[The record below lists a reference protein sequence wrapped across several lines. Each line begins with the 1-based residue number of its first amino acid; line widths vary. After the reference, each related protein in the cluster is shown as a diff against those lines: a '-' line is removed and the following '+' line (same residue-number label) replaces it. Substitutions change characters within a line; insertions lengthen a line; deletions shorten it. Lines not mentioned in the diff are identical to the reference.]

1 MIQFDVQPDTGN
13 LDNLEKNMTENFKEL
28 FEASLQETEMR
39 VGKII
44 KATVVAIDR
53 EFAWVDAGLKS
64 ESIVPLDQ
72 FKNDQ
77 GEVEVAVGD
86 EIDVVLDALD
96 NSFGE
101 TRLSR
106 DKAKRIEAWSA
117 LEQACETQETVLGRI
132 TNHVRGGYT
141 VEVKGLRAFLP
152 GSLVDVRPLRD
163 VSHLEDKDIDL
174 KIVKLDAKRNNIV
187 VSRRAVIEAETQ
199 EDRDA
204 LFEKLSEG
212 AVVKGVVKNI
222 TDFGAFIDLGGVDG
236 LLHITDMSWSRIKHP
251 SDMLAL
257 GDEIDV
263 KIIKF
268 DNDKGRISLGIKQL
282 GEDPWANVA
291 EELAV
296 GTKLMGT
303 VTNITDYG
311 CFVKL
316 KEGIEGLV
324 HTSEMDWTNKNAN
337 PHKIVTL
344 GQEVEVMVLEVDA
357 ARHRIS
363 LGMKQCQINPWKAFA
378 DKHQPGDKVTGKI
391 RSITDFGIF
400 IGLEGNIDGLV
411 HISDAAWNKPEEVVK
426 QFKKGEDVEA
436 VMLSVDIERERIAL
450 GIKQL
455 SEDPFTQFTAAN
467 EKGAKVKG
475 VITNVQQN
483 GATVA
488 LTPEVEGF
496 IRVADIAREH
506 TEDARH
512 ILKNGQEI
520 EARITNIDTK
530 RRSINLSIKALDED
544 VEKSAKANY
553 KAEQMA
559 PTTIGDL
566 IKEKLNK

>member
-1 MIQFDVQPDTGN
+1 
-13 LDNLEKNMTENFKEL
+13 MTENFKDL
-28 FEASLQETEMR
+28 FEASLKETEMR
-39 VGKII
+39 IGKII

-53 EFAWVDAGLKS
+53 EFAWIDAGLKS
-64 ESIVPLDQ
+64 ESIVSLDQ

-77 GEVEVAVGD
+77 GEIEVQIGD
-86 EIDVVLDALD
+86 QVDVVLDALD
-96 NSFGE
+96 NSNGE

-106 DKAKRIEAWSA
+106 EKAKRIEVWEA
-117 LEQACETQETVLGRI
+117 LGKACDSQESVVGRI

-163 VSHLEDKDIDL
+163 ISHLEDKDIEL
-174 KIVKLDAKRNNIV
+174 KIVKLDTKRNNIV

-199 EDRDA
+199 EDREA
-204 LFEKLSEG
+204 LFEKLTEG
-212 AVVKGVVKNI
+212 SVVQGIVKNI
-222 TDFGAFIDLGGVDG
+222 TDFGAFIDLGGIDG

-268 DNDKGRISLGIKQL
+268 DNEKGRISLGIKQL
-282 GEDPWANVA
+282 GEDPWTSVA

-296 GTKLMGT
+296 GTKLMGKI
-303 VTNITDYG
+303 TNITDYG

-337 PHKIVTL
+337 PHKLVVL

-363 LGMKQCQINPWKAFA
+363 LGMKQCIINPWQAYANAHKS
-378 DKHQPGDKVTGKI
+378 GDRVNGKI

-400 IGLEGNIDGLV
+400 IGLDGNIDGLV
-411 HISDAAWNKPEEVVK
+411 HISDVTWNKPEDFIK
-426 QFKKGEDVEA
+426 QLKKGEEIEA

-455 SEDPFTQFTAAN
+455 SDDPFTQYATAN
-467 EKGAKVKG
+467 GKDTKVIA
-475 VITNVQQN
+475 VITGVQQN
-483 GATVA
+483 GATVQLA
-488 LTPEVEGF
+488 AEVEGF
-496 IRVADIAREH
+496 IRVADISREH
-506 TEDARH
+506 VEDARH
-512 ILKNGQEI
+512 VLKTGQEI
-520 EARITNIDTK
+520 EARISNIDTK
-530 RRSINLSIKALDED
+530 RRSINLSIKGLDEEL
-544 VEKSAKANY
+544 EKSAKSNY
-553 KAEQMA
+553 KADQMT

>member
-1 MIQFDVQPDTGN
+1 
-13 LDNLEKNMTENFKEL
+13 MTENFKDL
-28 FEASLQETEMR
+28 FEASLKETEMR
-39 VGKII
+39 IGKII
-44 KATVVAIDR
+44 KANVVAIDR

-64 ESIVPLDQ
+64 ESVISLDQ
-72 FKNDQ
+72 FENDQ
-77 GEVEVAVGD
+77 GEIEVNIGD
-86 EIDVVLDALD
+86 QVDVVLDALD
-96 NSFGE
+96 NSNGE

-106 DKAKRIEAWSA
+106 EKAKRIEIWDA
-117 LEQACETQETVLGRI
+117 LEKACANEETLLGRI

-163 VSHLEDKDIDL
+163 ISHLENKDIEL
-174 KIVKLDAKRNNIV
+174 KIVKLDTKRNNIV

-199 EDRDA
+199 EDREA
-204 LFEKLSEG
+204 LFERLREG
-212 AVVKGVVKNI
+212 SVVRGIVKNI

-251 SDMLAL
+251 SDLLAL

-268 DNDKGRISLGIKQL
+268 DNDKGRVSLGIKQL
-282 GEDPWANVA
+282 GEDPWASVA
-291 EELAV
+291 EELTV
-296 GTKLMGT
+296 GTKLIGKI
-303 VTNITDYG
+303 TNITDYG

-337 PHKIVTL
+337 PHKLVSL
-344 GQEVEVMVLEVDA
+344 GQEVEVMVLEIDA
-357 ARHRIS
+357 SRHRIS
-363 LGMKQCQINPWKAFA
+363 LGMKQCIINPWQAFA
-378 DKHQPGDKVTGKI
+378 DAHKSGEKVKGKI

-400 IGLEGNIDGLV
+400 IGLDGNIDGLV
-411 HISDAAWNKPEEVVK
+411 HISDVAWSKAEDVVK
-426 QFKKGEDVEA
+426 QLKKGEEIEA

-455 SEDPFTQFTAAN
+455 SEDPFSQYISIN
-467 EKGAKVKG
+467 DKNKKVTG
-475 VITNVQQN
+475 VVTNVQQN
-483 GATVA
+483 GAVVE
-488 LTPEVEGF
+488 LSPNVEGF
-496 IRVADIAREH
+496 IRVADISREH
-506 TEDARH
+506 VEDARH
-512 ILKNGQEI
+512 VLKLGKKI
-520 EARITNIDTK
+520 EARVSHVDTK
-530 RRSINLSIKALDED
+530 RRSINISIKALHED
-544 VEKSAKANY
+544 IEKTAKTSY

>member
-1 MIQFDVQPDTGN
+1 
-13 LDNLEKNMTENFKEL
+13 MTENFKEL